1 MELDERKMT
10 ILRAIIQNYLETGEP
25 VGSRTISKY
34 TDLNLSSATIRN
46 EMSDLE
52 EMGYIVQPHTSAGRI
67 PSDKGYR
74 LYVDMLMQD
83 KQIEMDNLKLELNA
97 KSEKLDNILKE
108 AAKVI
113 AVNTNYA
120 SMITAPRYRKHRIKF
135 LQLTQVDPESL
146 LAVIILEGNIVKNNM
161 IHVNEELTQ
170 ETLLKLN
177 LMLNTFLQG
186 LDLQEIN
193 ASVMQKMRNES
204 GGYSALISDILDVI
218 ATSLESEEVEAY
230 TSGSTNIFKYPELND
245 SAKASTLLSA
255 LEEKKQLTE
264 LMYQEGDSE
273 RGIQVYIGDESPL
286 EATKDCSVVTA
297 TYHIE
302 EGVYG
307 KIGII
312 GPRRMDYEKVVG
324 TLKNLMS
331 ELDQIFKK
339 DK

>member
-1 MELDERKMT
+1 MDVPHHFIVDNCLTASGEAGRSYDL
-10 ILRAIIQNYLETGEP
+10 LLEAYAGHFFPQSWTMHGCCTGP
-25 VGSRTISKY
+25 VLPGSY
-34 TDLNLSSATIRN
+34 TDPKEGKLRTSLGRMTYGVWNEDAYQLYLDMETLN
-46 EMSDLE
+46 
-52 EMGYIVQPHTSAGRI
+52 Q
-67 PSDKGYR
+67 
-74 LYVDMLMQD
+74 LMD
-83 KQIEMDNLKLELNA
+83 
-97 KSEKLDNILKE
+97 
-108 AAKVI
+108 
-113 AVNTNYA
+113 
-120 SMITAPRYRKHRIKF
+120 
-135 LQLTQVDPESL
+135 QVDPESL

>member
-1 MELDERKMT
+1 MT

-52 EMGYIVQPHTSAGRI
+52 EMGYIIQPHTSAGRI

-83 KQIEMDNLKLELNA
+83 KQMEMDNLKLELNA
-97 KSEKLDNILKE
+97 KSEKLDSILKE

-146 LAVIILEGNIVKNNM
+146 LTVIILDGNIVKNNL
-161 IHVNEELTQ
+161 IHTEEELTS

-193 ASVMQKMRNES
+193 ASVIQKIRNES
-204 GGYSALISDILDVI
+204 GGYSSLISDILDVI
-218 ATSLESEEVEAY
+218 ATSMESEEIEAY

-245 SAKASTLLSA
+245 SEKASGLLNA

-273 RGIQVYIGDESPL
+273 RGIQVYIGDESPI